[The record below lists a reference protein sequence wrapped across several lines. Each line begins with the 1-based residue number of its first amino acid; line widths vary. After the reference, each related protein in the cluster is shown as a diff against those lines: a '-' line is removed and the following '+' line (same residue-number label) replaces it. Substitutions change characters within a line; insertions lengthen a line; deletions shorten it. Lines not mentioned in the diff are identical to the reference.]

1 MLSLKRKS
9 HHYESRLYN
18 KILSFSR
25 NKYFY
30 DEIGLADTYHIR
42 ILLIFF
48 HFSFLMIIL
57 KKKEDIVNSKKIS
70 QKIFDF
76 MFKKIEEDMREQ
88 GLGDVSVNKNMK
100 ILVNKFYNILLNF
113 ENYIKYD
120 NKKKIDLFN
129 KYILKKTNDKNPRLA
144 ELIKYF
150 NKYQSFCIDLSLNS
164 VIKGDLNFKY

>member
-88 GLGDVSVNKNMK
+88 GLGDVSVNSM
-100 ILVNKFYNILLNF
+100 
-113 ENYIKYD
+113 
-120 NKKKIDLFN
+120 
-129 KYILKKTNDKNPRLA
+129 
-144 ELIKYF
+144 
-150 NKYQSFCIDLSLNS
+150 
-164 VIKGDLNFKY
+164 